1 MVMTLGMFVLIIGI
15 PFCAWA
21 LWADERGRRI
31 NQD

>member
-1 MVMTLGMFVLIIGI
+1 MTLGMFVLIIGI
-15 PFCAWA
+15 PFSAWA